1 MLSRIGKKDKKNT
14 SLIDGIASSD
24 YDRYGGEDEQHTEVM
39 ITSFPLTQ
47 SAGLWKVSVG

>member
-1 MLSRIGKKDKKNT
+1 MLSRKGKKDKKNT

-24 YDRYGGEDEQHTEVM
+24 DDRYGGDDEQLTEVM

-47 SAGLWKVSVG
+47 SAGW

>member
-14 SLIDGIASSD
+14 SLIDGIVSSD
-24 YDRYGGEDEQHTEVM
+24 NDRCGGEDEQHTEVM

-47 SAGLWKVSVG
+47 SAG

>member
-14 SLIDGIASSD
+14 SLIDGIVSND
-24 YDRYGGEDEQHTEVM
+24 NDRYGGEDEQHTEVM

-47 SAGLWKVSVG
+47 SAG

>member
-14 SLIDGIASSD
+14 SLIDGIVSNNN
-24 YDRYGGEDEQHTEVM
+24 DRYGGEDEQHTEVM

>member
-14 SLIDGIASSD
+14 SLIDGIVSSD
-24 YDRYGGEDEQHTEVM
+24 NDRYGCEDEQDTEVM

-47 SAGLWKVSVG
+47 SAG